1 MIVENRTLRGLV
13 IDTGIFRRLLKH
25 ISDRLSIIHKVI
37 VTRFLETPSR
47 LVQ

>member
-13 IDTGIFRRLLKH
+13 IDTAIFRRLLKH
-25 ISDRLSIIHKVI
+25 VSNRLGIIHKVI